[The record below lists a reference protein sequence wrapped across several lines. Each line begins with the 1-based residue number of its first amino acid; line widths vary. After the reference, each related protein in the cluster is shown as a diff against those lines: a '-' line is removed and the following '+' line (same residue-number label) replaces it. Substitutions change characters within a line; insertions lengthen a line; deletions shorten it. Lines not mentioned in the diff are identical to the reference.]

1 MVAARL
7 LQLLALLALVLAPL
21 GMMSTHAAM
30 AAPAPAS
37 NVHHSQASEHCAGMD
52 QPARPKPVSC
62 IDCIMVCAGL
72 PAANSDIAAHP
83 LATAALPGLPPEQRV
98 RGLHPES
105 EPPPPRIA

>member
-1 MVAARL
+1 MVTARL
-7 LQLLALLALVLAPL
+7 LQLLALLAMVLAPL

-30 AAPAPAS
+30 AAPAPVA
-37 NVHHSQASEHCAGMD
+37 NVHHGSGTDHCAGLD

-72 PAANSDIAAHP
+72 PAAQSDVAAHP
-83 LATAALPGLPPEQRV
+83 LATAVLPRLPLEQRV
-98 RGLHPES
+98 NGLHPES